1 MAKKCTRH
9 QCRCNQGDITQSSL
23 QCSCNKSRG
32 PVSQRHEAVRTQTIY
47 DDFDKRDISVNVYTN
62 DGYMAINKSEKERK
76 HRFTCKQNDLWHGI
90 KRTKKVMTNIASGP
104 RYKEE
109 KTWSEILIDKGE
121 PVATLTHFY
130 WAAMNWEGNSS
141 TLRTLLVNI
150 VYHYQNDHKRCHL
163 ALIRLSHISLEI

>member
-1 MAKKCTRH
+1 MCIPTTDIWRSIKVKKNGNIGLH
-9 QCRCNQGDITQSSL
+9 V
-23 QCSCNKSRG
+23 NKMIFG
-32 PVSQRHEAVRTQTIY
+32 
-47 DDFDKRDISVNVYTN
+47 
-62 DGYMAINKSEKERK
+62 
-76 HRFTCKQNDLWHGI
+76 
-90 KRTKKVMTNIASGP
+90 TKKVMTNIASGP

-163 ALIRLSHISLEI
+163 ALSRLSHISLEI

>member
-1 MAKKCTRH
+1 M
-9 QCRCNQGDITQSSL
+9 Q
-23 QCSCNKSRG
+23 
-32 PVSQRHEAVRTQTIY
+32 EAVRTQTIY
-47 DDFDKRDISVNVYTN
+47 DDFDKRDIPVNVYTN